1 MNPFDLKTALLAR
14 HAQHVVV
21 IHFPIALSISSFA
34 FDVLAVLKRSRAL
47 AAAAYYTLMGA
58 AITAPVAVVTG
69 ILAWQL
75 ALHGARLHG
84 NLRLHLLLGSSC
96 AVMICAL
103 AWWRRRHQQQE
114 AEGLSLTYWAL
125 AALALILVGL
135 TGHLG
140 GILSGV
146 EAPN

>member
-1 MNPFDLKTALLAR
+1 MNPFDLKAALLAR

-34 FDVLAVLKRSRAL
+34 FDALAVFKRSRSL

-75 ALHGARLHG
+75 ALNGARLHG
-84 NLRLHLLLGSSC
+84 NLRLHLLLGSSF
-96 AVMICAL
+96 AVLICAL

-114 AEGLSLTYWAL
+114 PTNLGFAYWAFAVL
-125 AALALILVGL
+125 TIVLVGL

-140 GILSGV
+140 GILSDV